1 MNTFRMAPESQIEMG
16 FSLAKFHQEALS
28 ISTSLALLNY
38 FVGEQKK
45 LFFAIVLSLMM
56 FLKHLL
62 QNIKTKLTA
71 NGSKKARIRLI
82 VSESHMHSDST
93 TPVTDM

>member
-1 MNTFRMAPESQIEMG
+1 MAPESQIEMG

-45 LFFAIVLSLMM
+45 TVFCHRTQLDD
-56 FLKHLL
+56 
-62 QNIKTKLTA
+62 
-71 NGSKKARIRLI
+71 
-82 VSESHMHSDST
+82 VSETLT
-93 TPVTDM
+93 TKY